1 MGFARRRLFEMQ
13 EDEHERLPKRLDEQ
27 LNQRQPGA
35 APAPSRA
42 VSAKLILFATVAFF
56 VARIPLIA
64 RRVFDPDELEH
75 SHAAWSVFKGML
87 PYRDFF
93 EHHTPWYYFALSPF
107 FHWFAVDQS
116 FESARH
122 FLLFARVLSL
132 VLAALSVVL
141 VIRLG
146 RLVANRSVGL
156 LAGLFVAAQPI
167 FIQKTLEIR
176 PDVPAFVFFVGALWF
191 LLRGLSEDEAATTPR
206 LRWFLGGGL
215 CLGAAIVC
223 TQKMLF
229 VLPGA
234 FLGLGLW
241 AFAGGLRAMG
251 ARILAALI
259 VGVGVA
265 VPALFTWT
273 GFAVH
278 DGGRQFIY
286 NNFLLNT
293 RFQLRSF
300 RGVQATL
307 KTSWPILVLALLGA
321 GVALY
326 RFSRAKQ
333 RRYGD
338 VLLLCTLGGLL
349 AGIVVVP
356 VVYEQYCLVPLSI
369 ACLFAAQGLSFL
381 VNLVQERARAWVLVC
396 AILPLLVLPVLNL
409 GWSFGHRNDRQ
420 MARLRYVFE
429 HTGPA
434 DTVLDG
440 WLGTQVFRPHPLYYF
455 FMHRE
460 LWGAMSESDKEAYLG
475 PLESGKVRPSLITL
489 DDELLALGPRFMS
502 FLHKNYASSDG
513 LFYFPTRTPH
523 TTADE
528 NRQRH

>member
-1 MGFARRRLFEMQ
+1 MQ
-13 EDEHERLPKRLDEQ
+13 QDEHERPRQRLDP
-27 LNQRQPGA
+27 QPNARRPSA
-35 APAPSRA
+35 APGPKHD
-42 VSAKLILFATVAFF
+42 VSAQFLLLATVAFF
-56 VARIPLIA
+56 VARISLIPL
-64 RRVFDPDELEH
+64 RVFDPDEFEH
-75 SHAAWSVFKGML
+75 SHAAWSVFKGLL

-93 EHHTPWYYFALSPF
+93 EHHTPWYYFGLSPF
-107 FHWFAVDQS
+107 FHWFAVDQT

-122 FLLFARVLSL
+122 FLLFGRVVSL

-141 VIRLG
+141 VIAVG
-146 RLVANRSVGL
+146 RLVAHRRVGL
-156 LAGLFVAAQPI
+156 LTGLFVAAQPV

-176 PDVPAFVFFVGALWF
+176 PDVPALLFFVAALWF
-191 LLRGLSEDEAATTPR
+191 LLRGLLEVGEAATSR

-215 CLGAAIVC
+215 CLGAAIMC

-241 AFAGGLRAMG
+241 ALAGGRRALG
-251 ARILAALI
+251 ARAFAVLI
-259 VGVGVA
+259 VGLGVA
-265 VPALFTWT
+265 VPALFTWI
-273 GFAVH
+273 GFAIQG
-278 DGGRQFIY
+278 GGRQFLY
-286 NNFLLNT
+286 NNFFLNA

-307 KTSWPILVLALLGA
+307 KTSWPILVLSLLGA

-338 VLLLCTLGGLL
+338 VLLLCILGGLI
-349 AGIVVVP
+349 AGIVLVP

-381 VNLVQERARAWVLVC
+381 VDLVQERARAWVLVC
-396 AILPLLVLPVLNL
+396 AILPLSALPVLNL
-409 GWSFGHRNDRQ
+409 AWSFNHRNDRQ
-420 MARLRYVFE
+420 LARLRYVFE

-440 WLGTQVFRPHPLYYF
+440 WLGTQVFRPAPLYYF

-460 LWGAMSESDKEAYLG
+460 LLGALPDRDKEAYLG

-489 DDELLALGPRFMS
+489 DDELLALGPRFS
-502 FLHKNYASSDG
+502 TFLRTHYVTNDG
-513 LFYFPTRTPH
+513 LFYFPLRTPP
-523 TTADE
+523 TTTDQ
-528 NRQRH
+528 NRQRL